1 MLVTAPAIVCINDLK
16 HGNMKKRLVVAIV
29 MLCSVVSVVRDNKPH
44 KYGFMG
50 EYTEVL
56 SFDAKEQTLSV
67 ISEHMKGT
75 EKDKQRCDI
84 NTSFHILSFLATK
97 IRISE
102 RKCKFICNFPN
113 ESIFDRRSKIVQ
125 TE

>member
-1 MLVTAPAIVCINDLK
+1 LYQPRIEIILARQLLIVLCKRQLVLVTAPAIVCINDLK

-56 SFDAKEQTLSV
+56 SFDAKKQTLSV

-84 NTSFHILSFLATK
+84 NTSFHNDVF
-97 IRISE
+97 
-102 RKCKFICNFPN
+102 
-113 ESIFDRRSKIVQ
+113 
-125 TE
+125 